1 MIAQIKPLMA
11 LIGELKRL
19 PGIGPRSAERIALA
33 ILEMDR
39 EDVEG
44 LREALLGAKEKIR
57 KCPVCYSVTE
67 ETPCAVCQDP
77 RRDEG
82 ILCVVESPKDVLA
95 LERAGNFKGRYH
107 VLEGSLSPG
116 RNIGPQDL
124 RIKELL
130 ERLDKGQLQEVV
142 LALNPTVE
150 GEATAMYIKKL
161 LQPFEVKVT
170 RIAHGIPIGGELEFA
185 DEMTLLY
192 AFEDRKEI

>member
-1 MIAQIKPLMA
+1 MRCS
-11 LIGELKRL
+11 G
-19 PGIGPRSAERIALA
+19 
-33 ILEMDR
+33 
-39 EDVEG
+39 
-44 LREALLGAKEKIR
+44 
-57 KCPVCYSVTE
+57 KCPVCYSITE

-95 LERAGNFKGRYH
+95 LERSGNFKGRYH

-130 ERLDKGQLQEVV
+130 ERLDKGHLHEVV

-185 DEMTLLY
+185 DDMTLLY